1 VRRLL
6 GKREAELDG
15 WRDKLREALDL
26 NGRLMVDLV
35 PELKLI
41 IGEQP
46 PVADLPAQDAQSRFQ
61 MVFRRFIGVFA
72 RPEHPLGHARL
83 EGLLD
88 HPNLAFARTP
98 NGDGAGLYIHLMQMI
113 GWLMIAL
120 FIWLFHGPW
129 LAFKRAVDVEDWPS
143 AGATSFPQ
151 RSDRSVLL
159 LRLDSEPGLASWH
172 YRQHGPAQ
180 HRQWHML
187 TGNLTGNSANSAPQ
201 QRFSHLINELIQ
213 RLAAKFPTQ
222 RNREFL
228 QP

>member
-1 VRRLL
+1 MTALALALHILGAVVWVGGMFAIYVCLRPALGTLEPTQRL
-6 GKREAELDG
+6 
-15 WRDKLREALDL
+15 
-26 NGRLMVDLV
+26 RLMR
-35 PELKLI
+35 I
-41 IGEQP
+41 T
-46 PVADLPAQDAQSRFQ
+46 FQ
-61 MVFRRFIGVFA
+61 KFFPWVWIAILLLLASGYWMFFTTFGGFA
-72 RPEHPLGHARL
+72 
-83 EGLLD
+83 
-88 HPNLAFARTP
+88 
-98 NGDGAGLYIHLMQMI
+98 GAALHLHLMQLI

-187 TGNLTGNSANSAPQ
+187 TGNLTGNSANS
-201 QRFSHLINELIQ
+201 
-213 RLAAKFPTQ
+213 
-222 RNREFL
+222 
-228 QP
+228 